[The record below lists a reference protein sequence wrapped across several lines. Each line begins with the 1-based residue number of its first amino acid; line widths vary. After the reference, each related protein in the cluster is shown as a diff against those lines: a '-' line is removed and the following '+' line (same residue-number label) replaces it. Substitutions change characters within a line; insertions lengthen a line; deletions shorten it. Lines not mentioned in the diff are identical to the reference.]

1 MDLMMTMAEA
11 IAMMTDSTRIDRG
24 SILRLPIGRTVEPA
38 VILGTFFFH
47 LIILK
52 GYNRQKEYL
61 FSLSFSHLT

>member
-38 VILGTFFFH
+38 VMLGTWTCPIQTH
-47 LIILK
+47 V
-52 GYNRQKEYL
+52 
-61 FSLSFSHLT
+61 T